1 MAVNSCSASVFRP
14 VRALVPAGRPAAA
27 QLSDMTA
34 WSPEFPPGDPG
45 SARVTEPGRPQPGM
59 TACRAPGR
67 AAAGTVTQRS
77 GTAIR
82 RPWAGPPAHFCPAG
96 SAEVGARG
104 LLTEAYMACSA
115 WVDRLPPLA
124 QPVMARTRPA
134 ASADTGSRAGI
145 RLISDPPG
153 GAAQTPGEFRAP
165 G

>member
-14 VRALVPAGRPAAA
+14 VRALVP
-27 QLSDMTA
+27 
-34 WSPEFPPGDPG
+34 
-45 SARVTEPGRPQPGM
+45 
-59 TACRAPGR
+59 

-104 LLTEAYMACSA
+104 LLTEAYMACYA

-153 GAAQTPGEFRAP
+153 GAAQAPGEFRAP
-165 G
+165 GWRQQSKSAQGSMRPNGSLRATG